1 MKPLIEITQKYKS
14 STRIDS
20 TNIDYKTFIDDFI
33 VHGTVQHTLET
44 LGREYSANS
53 QRAFTITG
61 TYGSGKSTF
70 ALFLSSLLS
79 SDKSI
84 CRLADAKLKD
94 KNIETTGIKQN
105 FGYKK
110 GWQTIKHVCGME
122 PPAQAILASVS
133 EAFGV
138 KASQE
143 TIDEAQALE
152 ALRSLLSSNGDKQDG
167 VIILLDEMGKAL
179 DYLAKNN
186 GDLHLF
192 QTLADIIQ
200 QSDNPILLIGFLHQS
215 FQDYALSKDIGTQ
228 KEWAKVQGRYRDL
241 GFNPT
246 IDESLVLIGDSIG
259 KDKKLYN
266 ELVNKRSSSVKAVIQ
281 TFKSQAKNSGPISS
295 ALPLSP
301 LVSILLGPISRR
313 RFSQNERSL
322 FGFLASQE
330 KHGFREFLT
339 EHYQTLNDEL
349 PLYTT
354 SKLWDYLHYN
364 LHHVI
369 TSSQDSKPW
378 LEGCDAVYRA
388 QQKGSDLHT
397 SIAKTIGLLTI
408 FGFHHHLYAKEEFI
422 VEYFAALGY
431 PGKDVRSAVA
441 DLNDWSII
449 IFRPQHGAWFIFQ
462 GSDIDIH
469 QLTDSKI
476 ESLQHGV
483 DWTTVCHSNH
493 AILATRHYHQTGTM
507 RWAKTLVVGKIDK
520 TFESALKSNI
530 TPVTGEAFITLL
542 LPANE
547 KIFDQLNKKY
557 ANSLPIAIGRTD
569 NIEKLKNAAIEVI
582 ALQSIEKDERR
593 IQHDPIAKKELE
605 NRSLIA
611 KHTLDSLLI
620 ELFNDA
626 NWFYKNNKLPKNS
639 LSSTVSNLA
648 DQVYTKKIIAIN
660 ELVNRSKP
668 SGNANSAIRKVM
680 DRILKASD
688 AEDLGF
694 EGDSFPPE
702 KGVYLSCIKGK
713 GFHQKTE
720 EGYRFPSQWDEEAIK
735 ANPDTYTLLQDTI
748 IYVKEHSKVGHVT
761 MEDIYALWMR
771 APYGLTIG
779 LCRLFGLA
787 LLKSLEGHLAY
798 YDQDSSGQY
807 IFIPELDEELIDKLY
822 KHPKEAAIRYYE
834 HSQIEGQLI
843 KTLAKATLN
852 NSNAIDDAVILN
864 IAKHI
869 VKIIHKLPAWVKKT
883 SGDIFSS
890 QIGSFGLTSNARDL
904 RNKVISAHDPY
915 ELILKELPQVFGVN
929 VEQKNSDELISNK
942 LNAAI
947 EELLSQHAQLLDS
960 FKLLLE
966 EGLAGELNE
975 ELKERCQLVLE
986 NAQRPKV
993 KELAGRII
1001 QVIDGH
1007 QKLEFVISLAAG
1019 VVDKNWTDKHLRS
1032 AYDELQN
1039 LCLQFRRAEAFANAA
1054 KGGSVRPVAVITS
1067 DENGNYK
1074 EYSGFI
1080 EASFEKD
1087 SEYTKTLQQLQSGVK
1102 NLSKEKQVALLSQ
1115 LMSDIVNTGEK
1126 EVSYEG

>member
-1 MKPLIEITQKYKS
+1 MIEITQKYKS

-20 TNIDYKTFIDDFI
+20 ANIDYKKFIEDFI

-79 SDKSI
+79 SDKAV
-84 CRLADAKLKD
+84 CRLADAKLND
-94 KNIETTGIKQN
+94 KKIESIDIKRN
-105 FGYKK
+105 FAYKK
-110 GWQTIKHVCGME
+110 GWKTIKHVCDME
-122 PPAQAILASVS
+122 APAQAILASVS
-133 EAFGV
+133 EALGV
-138 KASQE
+138 STTQE
-143 TIDEAQALE
+143 ATDEQQALE
-152 ALRSLLSSNGDKQDG
+152 LLRSVLSTNNGNQDG
-167 VIILLDEMGKAL
+167 IIILLDEMGKAL

-200 QSDNPILLIGFLHQS
+200 QSEKPILLIGFLHQS
-215 FQDYALSKDIGTQ
+215 FQDYALNKDVGTQ

-259 KDKKLYN
+259 KDQKLHKT
-266 ELVNKRSSSVKAVIQ
+266 LVSNHSNVVQAVIQ
-281 TFKSQAKNSGPISS
+281 TFESQAKNSDPISS

-330 KHGFREFLT
+330 KHGFREFLN
-339 EHYQTLNDEL
+339 EHYQTLNDKL

-354 SKLWDYLHYN
+354 SMLWDYLHYN

-388 QQKGSDLHT
+388 QQKGSELHT
-397 SIAKTIGLLTI
+397 CITKTVGLLTI

-431 PGKDVRSAVA
+431 PDKDVRSAVA
-441 DLNDWSII
+441 DLSDWSII

-483 DWTTVCHSNH
+483 DWTSVCHSNH
-493 AILATRHYHQTGTM
+493 AILATRHYHKTGTM

-520 TFESALKSNI
+520 TFETMLGSN
-530 TPVTGEAFITLL
+530 TNPVTGEAFITLL

-547 KIFDQLNKKY
+547 KIFDQLSKKSSE
-557 ANSLPIAIGRTD
+557 SLPIAVGQTN

-605 NRSLIA
+605 NRALLA
-611 KHTLDSLLI
+611 KHSLDSLLI

-626 NWFYKNNKLPKNS
+626 NWYYRGDKLPKNS

-648 DQVYTKKIIAIN
+648 DQVYTKRIIAIN

-680 DRILKASD
+680 DRVLNASD

-713 GFHQKTE
+713 GLHQQTE
-720 EGYRFPSQWDEEAIK
+720 EGYRFPAQWGKKARE

-748 IYVKEHSKVGHVT
+748 DYVKEHSKVGHVT
-761 MEDIYALWMR
+761 MEDIYTLWMK

-852 NSNAIDDAVILN
+852 NNNAGDDTVILN

-947 EELLSQHAQLLDS
+947 EELLSQHAQLLES

-966 EGLAGELNE
+966 EGLAGEFNQ
-975 ELKERCQLVLE
+975 ELKERCQLVMD

-1001 QVIDGH
+1001 QVIDGQ
-1007 QKLEFVISLAAG
+1007 QKLEFIISLAAG

-1054 KGGSVRPVAVITS
+1054 RGGSVRPVAIITA
-1067 DENGNYK
+1067 DENGNYQ

-1080 EASFEKD
+1080 ESNFEKD
-1087 SEYTKTLQQLQSGVK
+1087 IEYANTLHQFQDSVK
-1102 NLSKEKQVALLSQ
+1102 AFSKEKQIALLSK
-1115 LMSDIVNTGEK
+1115 LMSDIVNSDEK
-1126 EVSYEG
+1126 EVSYDG